1 MYSVIKS
8 VLLPADKNLEQ
19 HGSRPLTSIMA
30 SGPGRTATIG
40 RSFGHSIR
48 HTMTMKYRTSLDFPR
63 SRTVRPGSI
72 TSITSDVSEVSTA
85 SSLFTDD
92 SASQIR
98 AYSPGSSPRTFVD
111 LRARSAS
118 QLGEPE
124 GWTRRNDRAIS
135 FASTSSAST
144 VTNSSVSS
152 AKRQSPGPDD
162 TLKSERRLSQLVVE
176 VHRFPEGSSPIPQTS
191 SSSGGSQ
198 ESDPESITMF
208 ESPI

>member
-1 MYSVIKS
+1 MHLYLFPS
-8 VLLPADKNLEQ
+8 DKNLEQ

-30 SGPGRTATIG
+30 SGPGHTATIG
-40 RSFGHSIR
+40 RSFGHSSR

-63 SRTVRPGSI
+63 SRTIRPNSI

-85 SSLFTDD
+85 SSLFADD
-92 SASQIR
+92 SASQTR
-98 AYSPGSSPRTFVD
+98 AYSPGSPRTFVD

-118 QLGEPE
+118 QMCEPE
-124 GWTRRNDRAIS
+124 GWSRHRSDRTIS

-144 VTNSSVSS
+144 ITNSSVSS
-152 AKRQSPGPDD
+152 AKRQSDFSGPED
-162 TLKSERRLSQLVVE
+162 TVKSDKRLSQLVVE